1 MSNHKMQFPS
11 HISKSWLS
19 VCIFIFLLT
28 VCVGLAIHVT
38 SEEDA
43 ICSDSDHSEVPIVS
57 NENVSE
63 KSGSDIEYA
72 KNYVPTEEDVLAARQ
87 QATEGMSQQQIENLT
102 EVVKTANLWLEHKYM
117 NGDFFEQ
124 LSDPNNLYWNYF
136 HQTGEI
142 QIGWAVDGGLDMD
155 TVCERENLSIEEFYA
170 KYGTPVVT
178 TNLYDADGFIGLLSE
193 INSFIQNENLK
204 SELQYLMDQ
213 TEQAKETHRM
223 EIVNDIYKKVLY
235 LKHADYAVLVD
246 VEMGRV
252 SGFEVAAYLQKAYPQ
267 IPYIF
272 LTGHAEWALKGYDYS
287 PLDFLTKPLSSFR
300 LEQSLE
306 RIAASHAAHG
316 MEAEPS
322 SRKIG
327 IMVSQGYVFLAEE
340 EILYIERINRK
351 ACIHQNNGV
360 SITLNDTLKNLEQ
373 IFSKDKFFRCHQSF
387 LVNLNYIEGI
397 RVENGGNVFFLQLHG
412 CQDCIPLSR
421 KAYPELK
428 KCLEAHG
435 IWFH

>member
-1 MSNHKMQFPS
+1 MILDGRFSVFPYYVTLFLNICSILRESDIIHKKIRNYLEGKKMSNHKMQFPF
-11 HISKSWLS
+11 HISKSWFS

-155 TVCERENLSIEEFYA
+155 AVCEREKLSIEEFYA

-193 INSFIQNENLK
+193 INSFIQNGNLK

-223 EIVNDIYKKVLY
+223 EIVNDIYKKLHD
-235 LKHADYAVLVD
+235 LDYFLLRYGPKD
-246 VEMGRV
+246 VAKYVEDDSTV
-252 SGFEVAAYLQKAYPQ
+252 SKYYG
-267 IPYIF
+267 
-272 LTGHAEWALKGYDYS
+272 
-287 PLDFLTKPLSSFR
+287 
-300 LEQSLE
+300 
-306 RIAASHAAHG
+306 
-316 MEAEPS
+316 
-322 SRKIG
+322 
-327 IMVSQGYVFLAEE
+327 
-340 EILYIERINRK
+340 
-351 ACIHQNNGV
+351 
-360 SITLNDTLKNLEQ
+360 TLPFYQ
-373 IFSKDKFFRCHQSF
+373 
-387 LVNLNYIEGI
+387 
-397 RVENGGNVFFLQLHG
+397 
-412 CQDCIPLSR
+412 
-421 KAYPELK
+421 
-428 KCLEAHG
+428 
-435 IWFH
+435 